1 MNIYFTAS
9 ISGKSK
15 YENEYKEIINCLKQK
30 QLNLTEYVLNTSV
43 TQVTRQSVT
52 DKEKVYHEIA
62 SAIKSSDL
70 VIAEISFP
78 SVAVGHE
85 ISLAL
90 ESNKP
95 VIALHLKNTK
105 VGLLEGVRN
114 EKLQIVEYKIENLHK
129 EIDLS
134 IERAME
140 SADIRFNFFIPPS
153 IVNYL
158 DWLAKKR
165 RIPRSVFLRNLI
177 EREMENDGE
186 FQKENGQAP
195 SKE

>member
-1 MNIYFTAS
+1 MNVYFTAS

-15 YENEYKEIINCLKQK
+15 YENEYKEIIKYLKQK

-43 TQVTRQSVT
+43 TQVTKQSLT

-62 SAIKSSDL
+62 STIKSSDL
-70 VIAEISFP
+70 IIAEISFP

-134 IERAME
+134 IQRAMD
-140 SADIRFNFFIPPS
+140 SVDIRFNFFIPPS

-186 FQKENGQAP
+186 YQKEIQ
-195 SKE
+195 